1 MALTLSRDE
10 ILLRYSQGERD
21 FRCLDLDRDEINFD
35 HCILDGAIFSRSFI
49 VASFVGAS
57 LQESKF
63 EFANVKTC
71 DFSGANLLSASFRG
85 AAIDAATFIGANLEN
100 ADFEGATE
108 QGYEYKSQQFPN
120 SNPAN

>member
-21 FRCLDLDRDEINFD
+21 FSCLDLDRDELNFD

-49 VASFVGAS
+49 VANFVGAS
-57 LQESKF
+57 LKDAKF
-63 EFANVKTC
+63 DFANIKTC

-85 AAIDAATFIGANLEN
+85 ATIDAATFIGANLEN
-100 ADFEGATE
+100 ADFEGAME
-108 QGYEYKSQQFPN
+108 QGYVYKSQQFPI
-120 SNPAN
+120 SGPAN